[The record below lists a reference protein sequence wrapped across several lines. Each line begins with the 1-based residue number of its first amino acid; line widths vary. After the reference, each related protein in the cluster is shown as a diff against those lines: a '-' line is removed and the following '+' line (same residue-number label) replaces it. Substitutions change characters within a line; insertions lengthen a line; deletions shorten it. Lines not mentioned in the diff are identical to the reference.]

1 MSTIKITLLTAV
13 LLIYSDLVFG
23 QKAELGFSLGFY
35 GAPSERLFENPQT
48 GSSVNLG
55 LFYRFHK
62 DWTIGSSI
70 NISNFDYFRLSAIG
84 TPIIGTDLPLDGSV
98 QSDHISFIVNR
109 RFQLP
114 WGGMVAEGGFG
125 MGALVEKN
133 FFYVPISFDEE
144 TGFYRGFSGERST
157 TVNLHVP
164 LRMSIFK
171 PFGEKGSIG
180 LEGYM
185 FVDPKGF
192 VRGMYFGPRIAFGI

>member
-1 MSTIKITLLTAV
+1 MSKLKIAFLTISLLV
-13 LLIYSDLVFG
+13 YSGIVFG
-23 QKAELGFSLGFY
+23 QQAELGFSLGFY
-35 GAPSERLFENPQT
+35 GPPSERLFENPQT
-48 GSSVNLG
+48 GSGLNLS
-55 LFYRFHK
+55 LFYRFHE
-62 DWTIGSSI
+62 DWTIGSSV
-70 NISNFDYFRLSAIG
+70 NVSNFDYYRFSAIG
-84 TPIIGTDLPLDGSV
+84 TPIIRTELPLDGSV

-109 RFQLP
+109 RFELN
-114 WGGMVAEGGFG
+114 WGGIVAEGGFG

-133 FFYVPISFDEE
+133 FFYFPISFDEE

>member
-48 GSSVNLG
+48 GASVNLG
-55 LFYRFHK
+55 LFYRFHE

-109 RFQLP
+109 RFELS

>member
-1 MSTIKITLLTAV
+1 MTAV

-48 GSSVNLG
+48 GSGFNLG
-55 LFYRFHK
+55 LFYRFHE
-62 DWTIGSSI
+62 DWTIGSSV
-70 NISNFDYFRLSAIG
+70 NVSNFDYYRLSAIG
-84 TPIIGTDLPLDGSV
+84 TPIIGTQLPLDGSV

-109 RFQLP
+109 RFELP
-114 WGGMVAEGGFG
+114 WGGIVAEGGLG
-125 MGALVEKN
+125 MGVLVEKN
-133 FFYVPISFDEE
+133 FFYVPITFDEE
-144 TGFYRGFSGERST
+144 TEFYRGYSGERST
-157 TVNLHVP
+157 TVNIHLP
-164 LRMSIFK
+164 LRMSISK

-185 FVDPKGF
+185 FVDPTGF